1 MENHSCIKE
10 TSSGVLEICSTISLT
25 QSTGQS
31 NKALRTK
38 TIFASMAAAT
48 VDMHVLL
55 VSR

>member
-48 VDMHVLL
+48 VDTHVLL